1 MAVSASPGPQAT
13 PKESP
18 QPRSARIGFLE
29 RLHSPQ
35 RPVLVFDGA
44 TGTSLQQMDLSAE
57 DFGGPALEGCNENL
71 VFTRP
76 DAVQAVHRHFL
87 EVGCDVIETDT
98 FGATSIVLAEYD
110 LQDQTFAL
118 NQRAAQLAR
127 EVADEY
133 STPEQPRFVAG
144 SIGPTTKLPTLGHI
158 DFDAMVASFREQ
170 AEGLIAGDVDLFIV
184 ETCQDVLQIKAA
196 LQGIEQAFAAT
207 GQRLPLMVS
216 VTMETTGTMLV
227 GSDIAAVV
235 AILEPF
241 PIDVLGLNCA
251 TGPEQM
257 KEHVRYLSQHSPFVV
272 SCIPNAGLPENV
284 GGVAHYR
291 LTPVEMKM
299 QLMHFVE
306 DLGVQVIGGCC
317 GTTPQHIAALTEL
330 ARELHPAPRRVRGA
344 LAASPTAAEATIAT
358 PAEERQ
364 EADRPRPALAYEPA
378 AASIYGVTPYHQDNS
393 FLIIGERLNAS
404 GSKKVREL
412 LNEEDWDGL
421 VAVAR
426 GQVKE
431 NAHVLDVNVDY
442 VGRDGVSDMRNL
454 VSRLVTN
461 VNLPLMLD
469 STEWQKMEAGLK
481 VAGGKCILN
490 STNYEDGDE
499 RFFKVLELAKGYGA
513 AVVVGTIDEEGMA
526 RTADRKFAIAQR
538 AYRDILEFGIPA
550 HEIFYDP
557 LALPI
562 STGIE
567 EDRNNAAATVEAI
580 RRIRSQLPGVHV
592 VLGVS
597 NVSFGLS
604 PAARIVLNSVF
615 LHECCQAGMDA
626 AIVSPAKILP
636 LAKISE
642 DNQQISRQLIYDER
656 RFEGDICVF
665 DPLTELTT
673 MFEGVSA
680 KEARASGPSLA
691 DLPVEERLKQHI
703 IDGERIGLETALD
716 EALLS
721 HPPLQIINTF
731 LLDGMKVVGE
741 LFGSG
746 QMQLPFVLQSAETMK
761 SAVAHLEPHM
771 ETVEGQSTSKGKF
784 LIATV
789 KGDVHDIGK
798 NLVDIILTNN
808 GYEVINLGIK
818 QSVDQIVEAQRLHNA
833 DCIAMSGLLVKSTA
847 FMKDN
852 LDTFN
857 REGIRVPVILGGA
870 ALTPRFVHGDCRSV
884 YQGQVI
890 YGRDAF
896 ADLRFM
902 DALMEA
908 KAHGRWEDGQG
919 FLEGA
924 PAGLGLGEVPTEEA
938 APVAASPGAEA
949 QAQASAPAEPAAPT
963 AAEVVDDSRSA
974 VVPEESALQPPF
986 WGSQV
991 LQEHEIDLA
1000 EVMAYLDRNALF
1012 AGQWQLRKSQQQ
1024 SRAEYEAMLAEKAE
1038 PVLQHWLGRCLE
1050 EELLHPRVAYG
1061 YFPCGR
1067 LGNAVVLFD
1076 PAPLGAGDGPA
1087 GAGPELGR
1095 FLLPRQRAG
1104 NRYCIADF
1112 YRDLANDGA
1121 GHPRPSDLLP
1131 MQAVTMGER
1140 ATAFAQE
1147 LFRADQYSDYLYF
1160 HGLGVQMAEALAEWV
1175 HARIRRELGF
1185 ADPQGMPLRDV
1196 LAQRYRGSRYSFGYP
1211 ACPNVADSRPQ
1222 LDWLGAQRIGLSMDE
1237 SDQLEPEQSTTALVA
1252 MHSQAR
1258 YFSA

>member
-1 MAVSASPGPQAT
+1 MVVTSSGIDHTTPAT
-13 PKESP
+13 
-18 QPRSARIGFLE
+18 ARMGFLE
-29 RLHSPQ
+29 RLHAPD

-44 TGTSLQQMDLSAE
+44 TGTSLQQMDLAAD
-57 DFGGPALEGCNENL
+57 DFGGAALEGCNEYL

-76 DAVQAVHRHFL
+76 DAVQAVHRQFL
-87 EVGCDVIETDT
+87 EVGADVIETDT
-98 FGATSIVLAEYD
+98 FGATSLVLAEYD
-110 LQDQTFAL
+110 IADQAFAI
-118 NQRAAQLAR
+118 NKRAAELAR
-127 EVADEY
+127 EMAAAY
-133 STPEQPRFVAG
+133 STPEKPRFVAG
-144 SIGPTTKLPTLGHI
+144 SLGPTTKLPTLGHV
-158 DFDAMVASFREQ
+158 DFDTMKASFAEQ
-170 AEGLIAGDVDLFIV
+170 AEGLLAGDVDLFIV

-196 LQGIEQAFAAT
+196 LQGIEAAFSKT
-207 GQRLPLMVS
+207 GQRRPLMVS
-216 VTMETTGTMLV
+216 ITMETTGTMLV
-227 GSDIAAVV
+227 GSDIAAAL

-257 KEHVRYLSQHSPFVV
+257 KEHIRYLSEHSPFVV
-272 SCIPNAGLPENV
+272 SCIPNAGLPENI

-299 QLMHFVE
+299 QLLHFVE

-317 GTTPQHIAALTEL
+317 GTTPAHIGALAEL
-330 ARELHPAPRRVRGA
+330 AAEMKPAPRPVRGA
-344 LAASPTAAEATIAT
+344 SVTEAAGQP
-358 PAEERQ
+358 
-364 EADRPRPALAYEPA
+364 DPRPSLNMEPA
-378 AASIYGVTPYHQDNS
+378 AASIYGTTPYLQDNS

-412 LNEEDWDGL
+412 LAEEDWDGL

-426 GQVKE
+426 SQVKE

-442 VGRDGVSDMRNL
+442 VGRDGERDMHEL

-481 VAGGKCILN
+481 VAGGKCLLN
-490 STNYEDGDE
+490 STNYEDGPE
-499 RFFKVLELAKGYGA
+499 RFFKVLELARDYGA
-513 AVVVGTIDEEGMA
+513 GVVIGTIDEEGMA
-526 RTADRKFAIAQR
+526 RTAEKKFAIAQR
-538 AYRDILEFGIPA
+538 AYRDALEFGIPA
-550 HEIFYDP
+550 RELFYDP

-567 EDRNNAAATVEAI
+567 EDRLNGAATVESI
-580 RRIRSQLPGVHV
+580 RMIRERLPGVHV

-636 LAKISE
+636 LAKISDE
-642 DNQQISRQLIYDER
+642 HQQVCLDLIYDRR
-656 RFEGDICVF
+656 RFESDQPGAICTY
-665 DPLTELTT
+665 DPLTVLTT
-673 MFEGVSA
+673 LFEGVSA
-680 KEARASGPSLA
+680 REARASGPSLA
-691 DLPVEERLKQHI
+691 DLPIEERLKQHI
-703 IDGERIGLETALD
+703 IDGERIGLEPALD
-716 EALLS
+716 QALQNY
-721 HPPLQIINTF
+721 PPLQIINTF

-771 ETVEGQSTSKGKF
+771 ERAEGESSAKGKF

-818 QSVDQIVEAQRLHNA
+818 QSCEAIIEAQQQHQA

-852 LDTFN
+852 LEAFN
-857 REGIRVPVILGGA
+857 QAGISVPVILGGA
-870 ALTPRFVHGDCRSV
+870 ALTPRFVNGDCRAA
-884 YQGQVI
+884 YKGQVI

-908 KAHGRWEDGQG
+908 KAAKGWDDQQG
-919 FLEGA
+919 FLNGTPE
-924 PAGLGLGEVPTEEA
+924 GLGLGERPSEETALEHEASTADPNAPSHQSSPEA
-938 APVAASPGAEA
+938 AAAL
-949 QAQASAPAEPAAPT
+949 
-963 AAEVVDDSRSA
+963 VLDDSRSDA
-974 VVPEESALQPPF
+974 VPEQPALTPPF
-986 WGSQV
+986 WGSRV
-991 LQEHEIDLA
+991 LSEADIDLQEVFA
-1000 EVMAYLDRNALF
+1000 FLDRNALF

-1024 SRAEYEAMLAEKAE
+1024 SRADYEAMLAEKAE
-1038 PVLQHWLGRCLE
+1038 PVLQQWIERCLQDG
-1050 EELLHPRVAYG
+1050 LLKPRVAYG

-1067 LGNAVVLFD
+1067 RGNAVVLFD
-1076 PAPLGAGDGPA
+1076 PTGMADGSAAAAAGI
-1087 GAGPELGR
+1087 ELGR
-1095 FLLPRQRAG
+1095 FELPRQRSG

-1112 YRDLANDGA
+1112 YRDLEQAPDGA
-1121 GHPRPSDLLP
+1121 STPTDVLP
-1131 MQAVTMGER
+1131 MQAVTMGEQ
-1140 ATAFAQE
+1140 ASTFAQQ
-1147 LFRADQYSDYLYF
+1147 LFAADQYSDYLYF
-1160 HGLGVQMAEALAEWV
+1160 HGLAVQMAEALAEWT
-1175 HARIRRELGF
+1175 HARIRRELGYP
-1185 ADPQGMPLRDV
+1185 DPAAMPLRDV

-1211 ACPNVADSRPQ
+1211 ACPNVGDSRQQ
-1222 LDWLGAQRIGLSMDE
+1222 LEWLDAGRIGLSMDE
-1237 SDQLEPEQSTTALVA
+1237 SEQLHPEQSTTALVA
-1252 MHSQAR
+1252 LHSQAR